1 MAGEPFSIAIRRYH
15 HTARLAEGWQLRAM
29 DISDWRKKIDELDRK
44 LVELLSQRAQAAHE
58 IGKLKRGVGMPIY
71 EPDRERTVFSN
82 VQSVNPG
89 PLANRDLLRIFERI
103 MDIMRQIQQEEIA
116 PRTAADGG
124 GGDTELDNDVND

>member
-1 MAGEPFSIAIRRYH
+1 
-15 HTARLAEGWQLRAM
+15 M
-29 DISDWRKKIDELDRK
+29 DISDWRKTIDELDRK

-71 EPDRERTVFSN
+71 EPDRERMVFSN

-89 PLANRDLLRIFERI
+89 PLADRDLLRIFERI